1 MASNLPLN
9 QVVPAAKPIDTFIR
23 PATPNVAAP
32 AQPQMMP
39 NPQGIRMISQ
49 GSGGNVEGFNQ
60 FQELAL
66 ALRPFSE
73 GLTDLAGL
81 GMKLYASNEYEKGR
95 SEAMRAQVLSNQ
107 QMLQSQAEYANENRS
122 LAQADPIGAL
132 MMDRV
137 NPYREAGRQNA
148 LSRIAGQ
155 EIQRAVLNKWRN
167 TPGVQELPIDSPEL
181 KRIEAEAVDEVTR
194 KYRLNPGSPG
204 FIENVLPQIGQASQR
219 LWETHV
225 DAHTKHQKE
234 VAWRNAAAE
243 AAGLYLK
250 ARDTGLVEWQ
260 AFDEATGRPMRRVAQ
275 LSQDRAGWEQG
286 LRVLIAQTADRLAN
300 ETGLPG
306 EASAFKRQMFERLSE
321 IAELAGNTELKRIL
335 LTTDGGPAGKDGRR
349 PTVSD
354 LYGLEVFESGNKVG
368 QALWQQQQRQVDQ
381 GLQRFESDLATLTYQ
396 TPDGPERGRRMNE
409 LMAQYEQ
416 AGVPRGKLMESAARM
431 SKTLDEVA
439 GRSYDTSGM
448 DALLQDM
455 QARAGSGWNA
465 AAADREFE
473 SSLSGVAPQERAGY
487 RKQYADIRK
496 SKEREKDDVPSH
508 LVNPLIEGAIKSR
521 LRQMYP
527 QDVTEGALRGVNV
540 TDLLAWGDA
549 DVARSAQLQLSA
561 YRTHV
566 YSRLQEAAAKKGAK
580 LSASEITSVTGRALE
595 EYGKSDEKS
604 FNRLFP
610 GSANTNEPSVGGRAR
625 PPGPGAGAEPA
636 RPAAPVYPSGQLD
649 NMPNRSQRL
658 KNGEPV
664 LALPSVQEEVGR
676 VLNGQAPSA
685 AASRAARDAG
695 FGGNVGRWLLR
706 EADNYPSFTI
716 PNNARQ
722 QLLRSSRDAQGM
734 SDAMRVASASR
745 GAVQTAGGWI
755 LDALMGTTPAY
766 AAGPAETGG
775 GGRNGGGPFMGNSV
789 AAVGPIAITRLR
801 QAIVGKESG
810 GRFAAVNPDSG
821 ALGIGQVM
829 PANVAS
835 WTKKH
840 YGKALTPQQFLANS
854 EAQLA
859 VVNGQLAETVRQ
871 QLAAGYKGAVAIRRA
886 ASIWYSGRGDLY
898 DDPKP
903 QFYKGRQYP
912 SIREYTLDILR
923 RYQQGG
929 S

>member
-1 MASNLPLN
+1 
-9 QVVPAAKPIDTFIR
+9 
-23 PATPNVAAP
+23 
-32 AQPQMMP
+32 
-39 NPQGIRMISQ
+39 
-49 GSGGNVEGFNQ
+49 
-60 FQELAL
+60 
-66 ALRPFSE
+66 
-73 GLTDLAGL
+73 
-81 GMKLYASNEYEKGR
+81 MKLYASNEYEKGR

-167 TPGVQELPIDSPEL
+167 TPNVQELPIDSPEL
-181 KRIEAEAVDEVTR
+181 KRIEADAVDEVTR

-368 QALWQQQQRQVDQ
+368 QALWQQQQRQDEQ
-381 GLQRFESDLATLTYQ
+381 GLQQFQSELAAITYQ
-396 TPDGPERGRRMNE
+396 QGIVQDGNARGAAIDALVKKYGDKYDPKTKKIIKGLPLSKM
-409 LMAQYEQ
+409 YE
-416 AGVPRGKLMESAARM
+416 AVASI

-439 GRSYDTSGM
+439 GRSYDTSGT
-448 DALLQDM
+448 DSLLQDL
-455 QARAGSGWNA
+455 QAREGSAWNA

-473 SSLSGVAPQERAGY
+473 ASLANVSPQERAAY

-496 SKEREKDDVPSH
+496 GKEKEKDDVPSY
-508 LVNPLIEGAIKSR
+508 LVDPLINRTINSRIKQFYAS
-521 LRQMYP
+521 
-527 QDVTEGALRGVNV
+527 DATEAALRGADV
-540 TDLLAWGDA
+540 TQMLAYGDA
-549 DVARSAQLQLSA
+549 DIAESQRRQLTA
-561 YRTHV
+561 YRRHV
-566 YSRLQEAAAKKGAK
+566 YSRLRDATAKKKAA
-580 LSASEITSVTGRALE
+580 LDSAEITAVASQALE
-595 EYGKSDEKS
+595 EYGKSDEKN

-610 GSANTNEPSVGGRAR
+610 GSKTDEPSVSGRAR

-636 RPAAPVYPSGQLD
+636 RPTAPVYPSGQLD

-685 AASRAARDAG
+685 AALRAARDAG

-766 AAGPAETGG
+766 AAPVTGTMSRPQMPSGG
-775 GGRNGGGPFMGNSV
+775 GGAAPRGSNTSWDNVVAMARSKGAKFPELV
-789 AAVGPIAITRLR
+789 AAQWALESNWGRSTSGRNNFFGQKGAGTTRNTW
-801 QAIVGKESG
+801 E
-810 GRFAAVNPDSG
+810 
-821 ALGIGQVM
+821 
-829 PANVAS
+829 
-835 WTKKH
+835 
-840 YGKALTPQQFLANS
+840 
-854 EAQLA
+854 
-859 VVNGQLAETVRQ
+859 VVNG
-871 QLAAGYKGAVAIRRA
+871 RRVNTA
-886 ASIWYSGRGDLY
+886 ASFMDFASPSDSVGFLVQNWYQGRGGANNA
-898 DDPKP
+898 KSVEEAA
-903 QFYKGRQYP
+903 R
-912 SIREYTLDILR
+912 ILR
-923 RYQQGG
+923 RNGYATDPEYVNKLLRIVR
-929 S
+929 SNRRP

>member
-39 NPQGIRMISQ
+39 NPQGIRMIPQ

-167 TPGVQELPIDSPEL
+167 TPNVQELPIDSPEL

-368 QALWQQQQRQVDQ
+368 QALWQQQQRQTDQ

-409 LMAQYEQ
+409 LMAQYER

-496 SKEREKDDVPSH
+496 GKEKEKDDVPGY
-508 LVNPLIEGAIKSR
+508 LVDPLINRTINSRIKQFYAS
-521 LRQMYP
+521 
-527 QDVTEGALRGVNV
+527 DATEAALRGADV
-540 TDLLAWGDA
+540 TQMLAYGDA
-549 DVARSAQLQLSA
+549 DIAESQRRQLTA
-561 YRTHV
+561 YRRHV
-566 YSRLQEAAAKKGAK
+566 YSRLRDATAKKKAA
-580 LSASEITSVTGRALE
+580 LDSAEITAVASQALE
-595 EYGKSDEKS
+595 EYGKSDEKN

-610 GSANTNEPSVGGRAR
+610 GSKTDEPSVSGRAR

-658 KNGEPV
+658 KLGEPV

-695 FGGNVGRWLLR
+695 YGGNVGRWLLR
-706 EADNYPSFTI
+706 EAKNYPSFTI
-716 PNNARQ
+716 PSNARQ

-734 SDAMRVASASR
+734 ADAMRVASAPR

-766 AAGPAETGG
+766 AAPVTGTMSRPQMPSGG
-775 GGRNGGGPFMGNSV
+775 GGAAPRGSNTSWDNVVAMARSKGAKFPELV
-789 AAVGPIAITRLR
+789 AAQWALESNWGRSTSGRNNFFGQKGAGTTRNTW
-801 QAIVGKESG
+801 E
-810 GRFAAVNPDSG
+810 
-821 ALGIGQVM
+821 
-829 PANVAS
+829 
-835 WTKKH
+835 
-840 YGKALTPQQFLANS
+840 
-854 EAQLA
+854 
-859 VVNGQLAETVRQ
+859 VVNG
-871 QLAAGYKGAVAIRRA
+871 RRVNTA
-886 ASIWYSGRGDLY
+886 ASFMDFASPSDSVGFLVQNWYQGRGGANNA
-898 DDPKP
+898 KSVEEAA
-903 QFYKGRQYP
+903 R
-912 SIREYTLDILR
+912 ILR
-923 RYQQGG
+923 RNGYATDPEYVNKLLRIVR
-929 S
+929 SNRRP

>member
-1 MASNLPLN
+1 MASNLPVN
-9 QVVPAAKPIDTFIR
+9 QIVPAAKPIDTFIR

-81 GMKLYASNEYEKGR
+81 GMRVYASNEYEKGR

-155 EIQRAVLNKWRN
+155 EIQRAVLSKWRN

-496 SKEREKDDVPSH
+496 GKEKEKDDVPGY
-508 LVNPLIEGAIKSR
+508 LVDPLINRTINSRIKQFYAS
-521 LRQMYP
+521 
-527 QDVTEGALRGVNV
+527 DATEAALRGADV
-540 TDLLAWGDA
+540 TQMLAYGDA
-549 DVARSAQLQLSA
+549 DIAESQRRQLTA
-561 YRTHV
+561 YRRHV
-566 YSRLQEAAAKKGAK
+566 YSRLRDATAKKKAA
-580 LSASEITSVTGRALE
+580 LDSAEITAVASQALE
-595 EYGKSDEKS
+595 EYGKSDEKN

-610 GSANTNEPSVGGRAR
+610 GSKTDEPSVSGRAR

-658 KNGEPV
+658 KLGEPV

-766 AAGPAETGG
+766 AAPVTGTMSRPQMPSGG
-775 GGRNGGGPFMGNSV
+775 GGAAPRGSNTSWDNVVAMARSKGAKFPELV
-789 AAVGPIAITRLR
+789 AAQWALESNWGRSTSGRNNFFGQKGAGTTRNTW
-801 QAIVGKESG
+801 E
-810 GRFAAVNPDSG
+810 
-821 ALGIGQVM
+821 
-829 PANVAS
+829 
-835 WTKKH
+835 
-840 YGKALTPQQFLANS
+840 
-854 EAQLA
+854 
-859 VVNGQLAETVRQ
+859 VVNG
-871 QLAAGYKGAVAIRRA
+871 RRVNTA
-886 ASIWYSGRGDLY
+886 ASFMDFASPSDSVGFLVQNWYQGRGGANNA
-898 DDPKP
+898 KSVEEAA
-903 QFYKGRQYP
+903 R
-912 SIREYTLDILR
+912 ILR
-923 RYQQGG
+923 RNGYATDPEYVNKLLRIVR
-929 S
+929 SNRRP

>member
-9 QVVPAAKPIDTFIR
+9 QIVPAAKPIDTFIR

-81 GMKLYASNEYEKGR
+81 GMRVYASNEYEKGR

-167 TPGVQELPIDSPEL
+167 TPNVQELPIDSPEL

-368 QALWQQQQRQVDQ
+368 QALC
-381 GLQRFESDLATLTYQ
+381 
-396 TPDGPERGRRMNE
+396 
-409 LMAQYEQ
+409 
-416 AGVPRGKLMESAARM
+416 
-431 SKTLDEVA
+431 
-439 GRSYDTSGM
+439 
-448 DALLQDM
+448 
-455 QARAGSGWNA
+455 
-465 AAADREFE
+465 
-473 SSLSGVAPQERAGY
+473 SSQSWRLSPT
-487 RKQYADIRK
+487 
-496 SKEREKDDVPSH
+496 SKELCRT
-508 LVNPLIEGAIKSR
+508 AMR
-521 LRQMYP
+521 
-527 QDVTEGALRGVNV
+527 GALRLMPWSKSTG
-540 TDLLAWGDA
+540 
-549 DVARSAQLQLSA
+549 
-561 YRTHV
+561 
-566 YSRLQEAAAKKGAK
+566 
-580 LSASEITSVTGRALE
+580 TSTTR
-595 EYGKSDEKS
+595 K
-604 FNRLFP
+604 
-610 GSANTNEPSVGGRAR
+610 
-625 PPGPGAGAEPA
+625 
-636 RPAAPVYPSGQLD
+636 
-649 NMPNRSQRL
+649 QR
-658 KNGEPV
+658 
-664 LALPSVQEEVGR
+664 
-676 VLNGQAPSA
+676 
-685 AASRAARDAG
+685 
-695 FGGNVGRWLLR
+695 
-706 EADNYPSFTI
+706 
-716 PNNARQ
+716 
-722 QLLRSSRDAQGM
+722 RSSRAC
-734 SDAMRVASASR
+734 R
-745 GAVQTAGGWI
+745 
-755 LDALMGTTPAY
+755 
-766 AAGPAETGG
+766 
-775 GGRNGGGPFMGNSV
+775 
-789 AAVGPIAITRLR
+789 
-801 QAIVGKESG
+801 
-810 GRFAAVNPDSG
+810 
-821 ALGIGQVM
+821 
-829 PANVAS
+829 
-835 WTKKH
+835 
-840 YGKALTPQQFLANS
+840 
-854 EAQLA
+854 
-859 VVNGQLAETVRQ
+859 
-871 QLAAGYKGAVAIRRA
+871 
-886 ASIWYSGRGDLY
+886 
-898 DDPKP
+898 
-903 QFYKGRQYP
+903 
-912 SIREYTLDILR
+912 
-923 RYQQGG
+923 
-929 S
+929 